1 MNKYE
6 KYTDEELII
15 LMQGNDGL
23 AEESLL
29 NKYKAVVRKKVRAMY
44 LVGGETDDLIQEGMI
59 GLFKAVRDYR
69 ADKAA
74 SFVTFAGLCIDRQLY
89 NAIQSSNRKKHGPL
103 NSYVSLSG
111 DEFENELKQL
121 SEQSP
126 EAIVIAREN
135 IKGIQR
141 RIKEKLSTFENE
153 VLKSYLE
160 GNDYIQIA
168 DMLKRE
174 PKSIDNALQRI
185 RAKVKVCLNSENQ

>member
-111 DEFENELKQL
+111 DDFENELKQL

-141 RIKEKLSTFENE
+141 RIKEKLSAFENE